1 MAVMV
6 GMTGSVSHVVTP
18 DDTASALL
26 SGDVDVLGTP
36 RVVAW
41 LEEATMAAVAPGVRE
56 SDVCVGT
63 RVLLE
68 HVQPSAVGHRV
79 EATATVTAIDGR
91 IITLEVD
98 LTRHDDDGDI
108 LLAHGEITRVV
119 LSRQGFADRLGS

>member
-6 GMTGSVSHVVTP
+6 GMAGAVSHVVTP
-18 DDTASALL
+18 DDTARALR

-41 LEEATMAAVAPGVRE
+41 LEEATMVAVAPGVRE

-63 RVLLE
+63 RVHLD
-68 HVQPSAVGHRV
+68 HVQPAAVGHRV

-98 LTRHDDDGDI
+98 LTRHADDGDI

-119 LSRQGFADRLGS
+119 LSRQGFVERLG